1 MATEEKLKPF
11 KPFFKFLCVKS
22 ILFFAYWQSCLF
34 HILRMFGLF
43 DAWRAEQFYN
53 LIICAEMVIAAL
65 AQSYAF
71 SYEPYVTLNGNS
83 TVLQSIGHVMTV
95 NDVLEDAHSTFLS
108 DIKVEFKN
116 ELALEETQMDLIIK
130 HDQAFNW
137 NEDDEV
143 KLRISKQPKKS
154 KGQKVINA
162 TKKIALKLRRK
173 EKHHE
178 SDYDSDSTPRR
189 SSREFKMTANH
200 GGGAVPQPRDENDI
214 SIEIK

>member
-1 MATEEKLKPF
+1 
-11 KPFFKFLCVKS
+11 
-22 ILFFAYWQSCLF
+22 
-34 HILRMFGLF
+34 MFGLF

-130 HDQAFNW
+130 HDHAFNW

-189 SSREFKMTANH
+189 SSREFKMTTNH

-214 SIEIK
+214 TIEIK